1 LSFTLTGKGVRALQE
16 GAVLPIT
23 SLPWPELPALGIFAT
38 VQGLCVQGAL
48 LLALA
53 LSAVLPWLGSRRALH
68 EPAAEPR

>member
-1 LSFTLTGKGVRALQE
+1 
-16 GAVLPIT
+16 
-23 SLPWPELPALGIFAT
+23 